1 VCHNVHLTL
10 KFVCCWISYSPSHP
24 VISIKQTKR
33 GPISF
38 VFFLLS
44 NGLLP
49 LFDSSGRTGC
59 WRPHQ
64 PFINS
69 LDHQS
74 ADGHIST
81 VTSQCYA
88 LRLRYVSVFLPFLFP
103 FFFLLSFSIRLL
115 HTSPPAGTC
124 LSLEPH
130 LIFLVRYETR
140 LGTSKVNFPCFTSF
154 DLLMFSFCV
163 CVCAGRAGP
172 FETCVNVTSGEE
184 GRCMFAMV
192 ISFAP
197 LFVYNLTS
205 IYGRHVKEKRA
216 CVSRN
221 FQPFCQHQVFF
232 LFLLTCAHF
241 LAYSFPYLGGKN
253 RKGKNNCARFDSN
266 TSGASS
272 LIWPFLFLF

>member
-1 VCHNVHLTL
+1 MDYFRFSTHLDGPAAGGLISLLLIASIISQPMVVSARSQVNVMPYASGT
-10 KFVCCWISYSPSHP
+10 SPFFSH
-24 VISIKQTKR
+24 
-33 GPISF
+33 
-38 VFFLLS
+38 FFS
-44 NGLLP
+44 
-49 LFDSSGRTGC
+49 LF
-59 WRPHQ
+59 
-64 PFINS
+64 
-69 LDHQS
+69 
-74 ADGHIST
+74 
-81 VTSQCYA
+81 
-88 LRLRYVSVFLPFLFP
+88 